1 MEWWKRNKARFEELQ
16 REYGKI
22 ALITYLVLWAA
33 VIGGFAAAT
42 VLGFE
47 VDGVDNAGGILFGS
61 WVAAKVTQPFRI
73 AATIALTPVVAK
85 MLGKG
90 DGEVDAEDDA

>member
-22 ALITYLVLWAA
+22 ALITYLVLWAG

-85 MLGKG
+85 VLRREPKG
-90 DGEVDAEDDA
+90 QPAAEDA